1 MRAFRQ
7 TFRTIIKNVLISLG
21 LTAATSE
28 TDTAIHKKMFRC
40 SRFTLIISIEEM
52 IAVMKIFKFLEESGL
67 LIKSVSKK
75 INNEAKGKK
84 GGFLR
89 ILLGTS
95 GATLLGNL

>member
-1 MRAFRQ
+1 
-7 TFRTIIKNVLISLG
+7 
-21 LTAATSE
+21 
-28 TDTAIHKKMFRC
+28 MFRC
-40 SRFTLIISIEEM
+40 GRFTLIISIEEM

-67 LIKSVSKK
+67 LIKSISKK
-75 INNEAKGKK
+75 INNEAKRKK

>member
-28 TDTAIHKKMFRC
+28 TAIHKKMFRC
-40 SRFTLIISIEEM
+40 GRFTLIISIEEM
-52 IAVMKIFKFLEESGL
+52 IAVMKIFKFLQESGL
-67 LIKSVSKK
+67 LMKSVSKK

>member
-1 MRAFRQ
+1 
-7 TFRTIIKNVLISLG
+7 
-21 LTAATSE
+21 
-28 TDTAIHKKMFRC
+28 
-40 SRFTLIISIEEM
+40 M
-52 IAVMKIFKFLEESGL
+52 IAVMKIFKFLQESGL
-67 LIKSVSKK
+67 LMKSVSKK

>member
-1 MRAFRQ
+1 
-7 TFRTIIKNVLISLG
+7 
-21 LTAATSE
+21 
-28 TDTAIHKKMFRC
+28 
-40 SRFTLIISIEEM
+40 M

-75 INNEAKGKK
+75 INNEAKRKK